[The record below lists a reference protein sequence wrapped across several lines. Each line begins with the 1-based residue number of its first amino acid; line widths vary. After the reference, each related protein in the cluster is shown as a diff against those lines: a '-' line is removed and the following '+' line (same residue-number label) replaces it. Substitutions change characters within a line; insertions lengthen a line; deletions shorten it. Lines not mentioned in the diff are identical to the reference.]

1 MSTFDPSGVLAR
13 LDAATAFVRNLSTL
27 APRLAVVAG
36 SGLGALG
43 DLVEG
48 SVRIPYAE
56 IPHMPAPK
64 VEGHSG
70 ELVLGHL
77 EGLPIAV
84 LSGRV
89 HAYEG
94 HPLNDVVFGVRLVA
108 RLGAPRFLLTNA
120 AGGIHRWLE
129 PGSLCRIVDHI
140 NLTGMN
146 ALIGP
151 NIDALG
157 TRFPDMTFGYGGE
170 LGDLVQSAAA
180 DAGVSMFCGV
190 YAGVSGPSYETPAE
204 VRMLRMLG
212 AAVVG
217 MSTVHECIA
226 LNHMGV
232 EVAGLSVVTNFAAGV
247 LSEPLEHA
255 HVKLVAAKAGPNL
268 LAVTRGLARKLA
280 AADAKG

>member
-1 MSTFDPSGVLAR
+1 MSTSFDPNDVLAR
-13 LDAATAFVRNLSTL
+13 LSEATDFVRGRSSL

-43 DLVEG
+43 DLVED

-70 ELVLGHL
+70 ELVLGYL

-94 HPLNDVVFGVRLVA
+94 HPLQDVVFGVRLAA
-108 RLGAPRFLLTNA
+108 RLGAKRFLLTNA

-140 NLTGMN
+140 NLTGVN
-146 ALIGP
+146 ALVGP

-157 TRFPDMTFGYGGE
+157 PRFPDMTFGYGAE
-170 LGDLVQSAAA
+170 LGELVQSAAA
-180 DAGVSMFCGV
+180 EAGVSMFCGV
-190 YAGVSGPSYETPAE
+190 YAGVSGPSYETP
-204 VRMLRMLG
+204 
-212 AAVVG
+212 
-217 MSTVHECIA
+217 
-226 LNHMGV
+226 
-232 EVAGLSVVTNFAAGV
+232 
-247 LSEPLEHA
+247 
-255 HVKLVAAKAGPNL
+255 
-268 LAVTRGLARKLA
+268 
-280 AADAKG
+280 

>member
-1 MSTFDPSGVLAR
+1 MSTSFDPNDVLAR
-13 LDAATAFVRNLSTL
+13 LSEATDFVRGRSSL

-43 DLVEG
+43 DLVED

-70 ELVLGHL
+70 ELVLGYL

-94 HPLNDVVFGVRLVA
+94 HPLQDVVFGVRLAA
-108 RLGAPRFLLTNA
+108 RLGAKRFLLTNA

-140 NLTGMN
+140 NLTGVN
-146 ALIGP
+146 ALVGHL
-151 NIDALG
+151 DG
-157 TRFPDMTFGYGGE
+157 R
-170 LGDLVQSAAA
+170 
-180 DAGVSMFCGV
+180 
-190 YAGVSGPSYETPAE
+190 
-204 VRMLRMLG
+204 
-212 AAVVG
+212 AAVVQLVG
-217 MSTVHECIA
+217 HLLRFE
-226 LNHMGV
+226 LLHDRGGV
-232 EVAGLSVVTNFAAGV
+232 FGGKVGVQVAVADLGV
-247 LSEPLEHA
+247 PPRNRQHRQQSANGQCHQRQSLGGRQLRPEERNLLEHCFE
-255 HVKLVAAKAGPNL
+255 
-268 LAVTRGLARKLA
+268 ARRHPSLP
-280 AADAKG
+280 